1 MTFDSARTRHRDL
14 RGHQS
19 TRSATRLHTIG
30 PRLGASQD
38 GRDGRADG
46 ILQTPVLEGLPLASL
61 SRCEQELSRY
71 MAIWHESHVLS
82 RTAAL
87 INRMNQQT
95 ITPKNALTLS
105 LPDLRPQSTSEE
117 RERGTPKRDAG
128 ADPRLAPPPGAA
140 QTRQPRGADTPPRAR
155 RLSAIF
161 HMPCSRTSRPQ
172 LLLGRRAEPRAQTAR
187 SHQRFTR
194 FGRAASRCQR
204 RKWARASRCSSW
216 CS

>member
-38 GRDGRADG
+38 GRDGPCRRDTADSCA
-46 ILQTPVLEGLPLASL
+46 LEGLPLASL

-71 MAIWHESHVLS
+71 MAIWHECPVLS

-128 ADPRLAPPPGAA
+128 ADPRLAPP
-140 QTRQPRGADTPPRAR
+140 RRGANTPAPRRGHASSRASPLCDLPYAMLPHVTPTASAR
-155 RLSAIF
+155 TL
-161 HMPCSRTSRPQ
+161 
-172 LLLGRRAEPRAQTAR
+172 RRAARTDSAEPPTLHA
-187 SHQRFTR
+187 F
-194 FGRAASRCQR
+194 
-204 RKWARASRCSSW
+204 W
-216 CS
+216 